1 MEFDWKGFQKE
12 LAEQKVYDAWQ
23 YVNSL
28 QEMLTYMDM
37 SCVLV
42 EKVYAR
48 RKEQLH
54 SKEQEIFCEAAKNG
68 SAEITE
74 DALHCTDLNIAGIT
88 IDDRLFLQKTT
99 MEFFHYAR
107 TSIDILF
114 QIINAA
120 LLGDQS
126 LEVDDKYLLKKVN
139 DTLEKNDNFK
149 NLKSLLDANKKD
161 DTFKY
166 IQDFDNYIKHIKTV
180 LITVKNSFMIGN
192 QDEFTIRA
200 FVNGQSSYSEKD
212 AVTIVRDSDCYVHE
226 TVVHI
231 LTEVKRQL
239 PNCLDNSQ
247 RVHDVLYK
255 LVVKE
260 SNDKTYPDYLSFF
273 IEIQNDLSDLK
284 SEIKVLPL
292 IVKPNGEIQS
302 SDFRFDT
309 IFIRKAGTD
318 EFDVIG
324 CAKIKNGFNTN
335 ELYRTFTVEPCGRE
349 EYIRYIGSFKQEHPK
364 FHFSSKGM
372 QGSIIV
378 HKD

>member
-74 DALHCTDLNIAGIT
+74 DALHCTGLNIAGIA

-107 TSIDILF
+107 TCIDILF

-120 LLGDQS
+120 LLGNQS
-126 LEVDDKYLLKKVN
+126 VGIEDSKFIRKVSEKLENSDSFKDLKALVDN
-139 DTLEKNDNFK
+139 NT
-149 NLKSLLDANKKD
+149 SNKD
-161 DTFKY
+161 FKY
-166 IQDFDNYIKHIKTV
+166 IRAFDNYIKHIKTV
-180 LITVKNSFMIGN
+180 LVSVRNSFMIGDEN
-192 QDEFTIRA
+192 TFIIRGFVKGGHLYQD
-200 FVNGQSSYSEKD
+200 KD
-212 AVTIVRDSDCYVHE
+212 ALSAIESADTYVNQTVTA
-226 TVVHI
+226 I
-231 LTEVKRQL
+231 LSEVKKQL
-239 PNCLDNSQ
+239 PNHIDDTK
-247 RVHDVLYK
+247 RVHDVMYK
-255 LVVKE
+255 LVVQE
-260 SNDKTYPDYLSFF
+260 SDGKTYPDYIAFF
-273 IEIQNDLSDLK
+273 IETEDGLEELEP
-284 SEIKVLPL
+284 EIKVRPL
-292 IVKPNGEIQS
+292 IIKPNGEIQT
-302 SDFRFDT
+302 SDFQFDT

-318 EFDVIG
+318 ESEIIG
-324 CAKIKNGFNTN
+324 YAKMKKDQKLND
-335 ELYRTFTVEPCGRE
+335 LYRTFTVKPCGRE

-364 FHFSSKGM
+364 FYFSSKGM

-378 HKD
+378 DKD